1 MFIKRFAVICS
12 LPFVLTS
19 CAEFSGSQPPA
30 PVYRSESTVYQP
42 PAAAY
47 PAPSTEAKPETK
59 YNTETEIVET
69 QPLQESTQITESVV
83 AIEPEPTLLT
93 PEEEQALLSL
103 EPPKDNAAPQPPVA
117 NPATDAITPPA
128 TTTAPTDAT
137 ATPDA
142 TKNQPPVPPVV
153 VKPEPIIPPAPPPPP
168 PPPPPMAFAPLENF
182 PPLSP
187 VVGALVVAANKNTA
201 KGQIETATTTIER
214 AIRIEPR
221 NATLFY
227 KLAVLRLKQAKP
239 SLAED
244 LARKSALL
252 ASNDSSLKK
261 HSWLLIAKARDM
273 QKNYQGAKEAK
284 AKADKF

>member
-1 MFIKRFAVICS
+1 
-12 LPFVLTS
+12 
-19 CAEFSGSQPPA
+19 
-30 PVYRSESTVYQP
+30 
-42 PAAAY
+42 
-47 PAPSTEAKPETK
+47 
-59 YNTETEIVET
+59 
-69 QPLQESTQITESVV
+69 
-83 AIEPEPTLLT
+83 
-93 PEEEQALLSL
+93 
-103 EPPKDNAAPQPPVA
+103 
-117 NPATDAITPPA
+117 
-128 TTTAPTDAT
+128 
-137 ATPDA
+137 
-142 TKNQPPVPPVV
+142 
-153 VKPEPIIPPAPPPPP
+153 
-168 PPPPPMAFAPLENF
+168 MAFAPLENF